1 MSWRNNRPLKP
12 FERAFLGIL
21 LAVSLY
27 VAASLWGVVAGG
39 LPHLGR
45 ALADG
50 EIRFAVGLS
59 LWTTTLST
67 ALCLLLG
74 IPCAY
79 LLACTRLPGRRWV
92 QALLELPLSLP
103 CLVLGLCLLTL
114 FSSPVG
120 KALREMGLRVVFD
133 PKGIVAVHLL
143 LNLPFVIHLAA
154 QAFAQIDPEL
164 PLTAQT
170 LGASRF
176 QAFRYITLPLCRP
189 ALLSAALLAWSRG
202 MGEFGATLMLV
213 GVTRL
218 KTETLPA
225 SIYLNIS
232 TGDNGMALAAALLL
246 LLLSLAV
253 QGVSRLAEKLGGDL
267 S

>member
-1 MSWRNNRPLKP
+1 MSGRNKRPLCL
-12 FERAFLGIL
+12 FERCFLVVL
-21 LAVSLY
+21 VLVLLY
-27 VAASLWGVVAGG
+27 VGASLWSVVAGG
-39 LPHLGR
+39 LPDLGR
-45 ALADG
+45 ALADR

-67 ALCLLLG
+67 LLCILAG
-74 IPCAY
+74 VPCGY
-79 LLACTRLPGRRWV
+79 LLACTPFPGKRWAE
-92 QALLELPLSLP
+92 ALLELPLSLP
-103 CLVLGLCLLTL
+103 YLVLGLCLLTL
-114 FSSPVG
+114 FSSPAG
-120 KALREMGLRVVFD
+120 RLLRRLGLALVFD

-143 LNLPFVIHLAA
+143 INLPFVIHLAA
-154 QAFAQIDPEL
+154 QAFRQVDPEL

-170 LGASRF
+170 LGATRL

-189 ALLSAALLAWSRG
+189 ALLSAFLLAWSRG
-202 MGEFGATLMLV
+202 IGEFGATLMLA

-246 LLLSLAV
+246 LLLSLSV
-253 QGVSRLAEKLGGDL
+253 QEISRLAGTIGKDW
-267 S
+267 